1 MAESKNSSLTEE
13 MVGYEKIIKGAGS
26 ERPQA
31 GFDALEF
38 SDHPFNDP
46 SINFVLDMHISE
58 RTNYLTFI
66 SLFVAVILFAGCGSD
81 SEYPIRSEVEG
92 TLRILAAIDSTGDFS
107 GFRISVL
114 TQKDGD
120 VDTLGTAVTERDGVF
135 SMTVRAPEKG
145 IYPILVERGGTT
157 LSIGEFVAVDGD
169 SVSIS
174 ATFPLGTRPLPILS
188 EENAAWTAYKN
199 TKAQHNR
206 SMLDLL
212 ESDSYRPQGLGLITA
227 QTSTILWSIQ
237 SSYAGTMG
245 GDLAMAESIVMMEGW
260 NDSTVVARL
269 AQVSL
274 DNESIVEVVRAAR
287 RSVARLSGGKAS
299 IDFIRDYLARVPE
312 SKQAGIMAELVVA
325 FADSGMTVEA
335 VAASTDLRRLYPDSE
350 WFDWAARATYDLEN
364 LQPGMDAPV
373 YSVTSREGVELSSSS
388 MSGKFVVLEF
398 FNPLEQ
404 IWRRELQARDG
415 IAGALTQSAFET
427 ISVSVEPDSVI
438 NEALF
443 DGDDHPGH
451 FIWSDLGL
459 DHQIVKDYNVNVLP
473 TRFLINPDGIIVAR
487 YTGPA
492 LANLERDLATI
503 IADLNDIAA
512 RLSQ

>member
-1 MAESKNSSLTEE
+1 MAELKSSSPTEGTVSYKKISK
-13 MVGYEKIIKGAGS
+13 YAGS
-26 ERPQA
+26 ENPQA

-38 SDHPFNDP
+38 RDHP
-46 SINFVLDMHISE
+46 INFVLDMHMSE
-58 RTNYLTFI
+58 RLNYLTFI
-66 SLFVAVILFAGCGSD
+66 SLFVAAILFAGCGSD
-81 SEYPIRSEVEG
+81 TQYPVRSEVEG
-92 TLRILAAIDSTGDFS
+92 TLRIRAAIDSAGDFS

-120 VDTLGTAVTERDGVF
+120 VDTLGTAVTGRDGRF

-145 IYPILVERGGTT
+145 IYPIFVEREGTT
-157 LSIGEFVAVDGD
+157 LSIGEFVAVEGD
-169 SVSIS
+169 SVRIS

-188 EENAAWTAYKN
+188 KENAAWAAYRN

-212 ESDSYRPQGLGLITA
+212 ESNSFQTQGLRQITA
-227 QTSTILWSIQ
+227 QTSTILWSIR

-245 GDLAMAESIVMMEGW
+245 ADIAMAESIIMMEGW

-269 AQVSL
+269 EEVSL
-274 DNESIVEVVRAAR
+274 DNESIVEVVQAAR
-287 RSVARLSGGKAS
+287 RSVARLSGGEAS
-299 IDFIRDYLARVPE
+299 IDLIRDYLERVPE
-312 SKQAGIMAELVVA
+312 NKQAAIMAELVIA
-325 FADSGMTVEA
+325 FADSGMTVQA
-335 VAASTDLRRLYPDSE
+335 VEASTDLRRLYPESE
-350 WFDWAARATYDLEN
+350 WFNWAARATYDLEN

-373 YSVTSREGVELSSSS
+373 YSLTSREGVELSSSS

-404 IWRRELQARDG
+404 IWRRELQVRDG
-415 IAGALTQSAFET
+415 IAGALSQSAFET

-451 FIWSDLGL
+451 FVWSDRGL

-487 YTGPA
+487 YIGPA
-492 LANLERDLATI
+492 LANLERDLVTI
-503 IADLNDIAA
+503 ITDLNDIAA
-512 RLSQ
+512 ILSQ